1 MAVKFSQFTLK
12 TTAEASNV
20 TEIVGYLSTGNENI
34 RIVPS
39 AFDTTYAF
47 TTVTDGS
54 NVDLIFTPNSEF
66 SRDAVEVQVYNEIIN
81 NPDIMHI
88 RLKNQKNRNF
98 DIEFQ

>member
-1 MAVKFSQFTLK
+1 MAVKFSAFTAK

-47 TTVTDGS
+47 TTVTDTGTS
-54 NVDLIFTPNSEF
+54 NVDLLQPQQKALKPQLLKPYNLQVLGLQCNSNCWN
-66 SRDAVEVQVYNEIIN
+66 SRN
-81 NPDIMHI
+81 N
-88 RLKNQKNRNF
+88 N
-98 DIEFQ
+98 